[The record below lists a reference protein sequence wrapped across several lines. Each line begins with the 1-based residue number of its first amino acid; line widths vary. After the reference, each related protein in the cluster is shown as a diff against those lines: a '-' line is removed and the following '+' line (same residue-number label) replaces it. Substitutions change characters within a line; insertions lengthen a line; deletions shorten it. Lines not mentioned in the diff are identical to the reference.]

1 MNVITALKERANEFV
16 VQHGLPNEVANF
28 IRDLVDFASKHCAC
42 QCTKN
47 RGRGNY
53 NELLSIDETVAFTRA
68 SRVVIQRMSQKKY
81 RDIYNNINE
90 VWRRFPRPVRIG
102 LRIFYRRGELEEW
115 LDFARN
121 HRQWNQ
127 GWFDLRHAGASANRR

>member
-28 IRDLVDFASKHCAC
+28 IRDLSRFRKQALRLPMH
-42 QCTKN
+42 QN
-47 RGRGNY
+47 GGGNY